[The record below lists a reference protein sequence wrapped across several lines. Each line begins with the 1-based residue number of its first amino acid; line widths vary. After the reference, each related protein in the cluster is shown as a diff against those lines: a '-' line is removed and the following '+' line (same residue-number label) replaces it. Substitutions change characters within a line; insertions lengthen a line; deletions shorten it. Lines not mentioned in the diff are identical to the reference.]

1 MVRVFGR
8 GSWVLSMCHWYSKLF
23 LAVMFAWW
31 SPFSGNRYTS
41 TKHIQGQSWGLF
53 VKFEPWPVLCCWSLC
68 LIHAVSPTYAKL
80 RWVLLTNMYT
90 KPMLSQV
97 TVVFESIIAWDHRI
111 AWDRRIDKRHN
122 LNSTLAF
129 SHTHT
134 CHNESMIMNLNTL
147 CITQFTKQI
156 PDGRS
161 CSIL

>member
-8 GSWVLSMCHWYSKLF
+8 GSWALSMCHWYSKLF

-90 KPMLSQV
+90 KPMLLSGNCC
-97 TVVFESIIAWDHRI
+97 IRIDHRLGSPHCLGSSH
-111 AWDRRIDKRHN
+111 RQTTQSQFN
-122 LNSTLAF
+122 FSLYLVTLTNVTM
-129 SHTHT
+129 SLWSWT
-134 CHNESMIMNLNTL
+134 
-147 CITQFTKQI
+147 
-156 PDGRS
+156 
-161 CSIL
+161 